1 MLADISLSG
10 ILWAML
16 WLSLFILWFWL
27 IITIFTDLVHDR
39 EMNGWG
45 KAAWTLFVII
55 LPLLGILIYLI
66 VRGNGMQERSIS
78 YAEYQKSMFT
88 QYQATASRGAGG
100 GGGGSADQL
109 EKLSQLHASGAL
121 TDEEYATAKAKAI

>member
-27 IITIFTDLVHDR
+27 IVTIFTDLVHDR

-55 LPLLGILIYLI
+55 MPLLGILIYLI
-66 VRGNGMQERSIS
+66 VRGKGMQERSIS

-100 GGGGSADQL
+100 SGGSADQL

>member
-27 IITIFTDLVHDR
+27 IVTIFTDLVHDR

-55 LPLLGILIYLI
+55 MPLLGILIYLI
-66 VRGNGMQERSIS
+66 VRGKGMQERSIS

-88 QYQATASRGAGG
+88 QYQATASRGAG